1 MIGETFKVVLKFPL
15 FCDMRNKA
23 YIDLRGKP

>member
-1 MIGETFKVVLKFPL
+1 MIGETFRVALKFPL
-15 FCDMRNKA
+15 FSDKRNKA